1 MSVGTLTKT
10 YTYTFRQ
17 LTYILES
24 KAMNLL
30 SVQMMKM
37 VQMMKLSQM
46 IKLMFCQNVAES
58 EASNKLEIVRG
69 TLLKL

>member
-24 KAMNLL
+24 KEINLL

-37 VQMMKLSQM
+37 VQM
-46 IKLMFCQNVAES
+46 IKLIFCQNVAES
-58 EASNKLEIVRG
+58 EASNKLEIVRE